1 MAKKYQILF
10 SHDIVITYKSFMFVT
25 LILHLYGTLVVMM
38 ENHAR
43 GHLKKTHV
51 FFCCSCLII
60 NVGVTWVCNIFCKV
74 ALLQCIVKGNIFH
87 FC

>member
-25 LILHLYGTLVVMM
+25 LILHLYGTHVVMM

-51 FFCCSCLII
+51 FFAVVVSLLM
-60 NVGVTWVCNIFCKV
+60 WVLHECAIYFAKWLFYSV
-74 ALLQCIVKGNIFH
+74 L
-87 FC
+87 